1 MTIRPRELAP
11 DLNLP
16 TAGGDSFVL
25 SAQKPDS
32 FTMLVVYRG
41 LHCPICKNYL
51 ADLNQRADEFAALGV
66 IPAAVS
72 SDTAERATEAK
83 NHWELDRLTV
93 AYGMSIAEGR
103 EWGLSVS
110 RAISDKEPAEFL
122 EPGIFLIRPDRT
134 LYAASVQTMPF
145 ARPSF
150 ADIAGAIKFVT
161 GKNYPARGEA

>member
-1 MTIRPRELAP
+1 MTIRPQELAP
-11 DLNLP
+11 DLGLP
-16 TAGGDSFVL
+16 TAGGDRFVL
-25 SAQKPDS
+25 SAQRPES

-51 ADLNQRADEFAALGV
+51 ADLNQRADEFASLGV
-66 IPAAVS
+66 IPVAIS
-72 SDTAERATEAK
+72 SDTAERAVEAK
-83 NHWELDRLTV
+83 NLWGLDRLTV
-93 AYGMSIAEGR
+93 AYGMPIAEGR

-110 RAISDKEPAEFL
+110 RAISEKEPAEFL

-145 ARPSF
+145 ARPGF